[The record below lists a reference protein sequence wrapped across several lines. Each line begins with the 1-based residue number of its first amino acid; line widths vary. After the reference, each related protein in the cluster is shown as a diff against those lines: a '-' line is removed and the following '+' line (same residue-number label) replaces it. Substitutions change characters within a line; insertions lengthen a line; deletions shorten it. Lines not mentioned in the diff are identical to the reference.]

1 MTDKELFEKTEKQ
14 FNLKKNS
21 KVEKVFEEG
30 SFNKVLNEVRG
41 PKSPNLGGAAQ
52 TAGGFLNR
60 IAAAIPGTRGH
71 RMRSAEARKQ
81 EAEAKKAEVEA
92 RAAQQRQIFGN
103 SQKTRPYEDW
113 CKKREEK
120 MKISPLSDRGQKMY
134 DKHCGLTPPGD
145 KPGKKP
151 TPPGDKPGKKP
162 TPPGDKPG
170 EKPTPPEIKFK
181 VGDEVFVKTKKN
193 PKAEGIVTAL
203 LDKPGFIQVKVGN
216 APYAFDKRNVSL
228 RRGINKESFAHI
240 VKKYR

>member
-30 SFNKVLNEVRG
+30 SFNKVLNEVKG
-41 PKSPNLGGAAQ
+41 PKSPDLSGAAK
-52 TAGGFLNR
+52 TSGGFLSR
-60 IAAAIPGTRGH
+60 VAAAIPGTRGH
-71 RMRSAEARKQ
+71 RMRSAEARKLEAQAKQ
-81 EAEAKKAEVEA
+81 EEIKA
-92 RAAQQRQIFGN
+92 RADQQRQMFGN

-113 CKKREEK
+113 CKKREEEIK
-120 MKISPLSDRGQKMY
+120 TSPLSDKDQKMY
-134 DKHCGLTPPGD
+134 DKHCGLTPVED
-145 KPGKKP
+145 KSQQ
-151 TPPGDKPGKKP
+151 
-162 TPPGDKPG
+162 
-170 EKPTPPEIKFK
+170 TPPEDKFK
-181 VGDEVFVKTKKN
+181 VGDEVFVKTKNN

-228 RRGINKESFAHI
+228 KRGINKESFEYI

>member
-52 TAGGFLNR
+52 AAGGFLNR
-60 IAAAIPGTRGH
+60 IAAAIPGTRSH

-120 MKISPLSDRGQKMY
+120 MKISPLSDKDQKMY

-145 KPGKKP
+145 KPGEKP
-151 TPPGDKPGKKP
+151 TPPGD
-162 TPPGDKPG
+162 
-170 EKPTPPEIKFK
+170 KFK

>member
-1 MTDKELFEKTEKQ
+1 MTDRELFEKTEKQ

-21 KVEKVFEEG
+21 KVNKVFEEG
-30 SFNKVLNEVRG
+30 SFNMVLNEIKT
-41 PKSPNLGGAAQ
+41 PKQADLSGAAQ
-52 TAGGFLNR
+52 KAGGFLSR
-60 IAAAIPGTRGH
+60 VAAAIPGTRGH

-81 EAEAKKAEVEA
+81 EAQAKQEEIKA
-92 RAAQQRQIFGN
+92 RADQQRQMFGN
-103 SQKTRPYEDW
+103 SQKTRPHEDW

-120 MKISPLSDRGQKMY
+120 MKISPLSDREQKMY

-145 KPGKKP
+145 KPGE
-151 TPPGDKPGKKP
+151 KP

-170 EKPTPPEIKFK
+170 EKPTPPEDKFK

-228 RRGINKESFAHI
+228 KRGINKESFEYI